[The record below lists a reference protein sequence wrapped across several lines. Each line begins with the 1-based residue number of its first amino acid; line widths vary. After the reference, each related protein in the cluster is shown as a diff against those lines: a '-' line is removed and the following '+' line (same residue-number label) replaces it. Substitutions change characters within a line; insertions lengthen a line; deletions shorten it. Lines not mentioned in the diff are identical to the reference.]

1 MKLVQIQNRDNLSRD
16 MSSGAVINTNKT
28 EYENYIARKRAANDM
43 KSRIEQNSKD
53 IDGIKN
59 DLTEVKEMLM
69 LLIKQ
74 ESK

>member
-1 MKLVQIQNRDNLSRD
+1 MKLVQIQSREYLARDV
-16 MSSGAVINTNKT
+16 SSGAVINTNKV
-28 EYENYIARKRAANDM
+28 EYENYLARKKANADV
-43 KSRIEQNSKD
+43 KARIEQNSKD